1 MKIAGILFDKDGTLI
16 DFYKVWQTATEP
28 VIERIFQ
35 TYKIENLKRNKEV
48 ILKKLGIEDGKINPN
63 GALAWKTYPMIA
75 EDLAPVLQQMV
86 KDTEICTKE
95 FAEQLSRFYEEE
107 TNKNCNQEA
116 TFTDLSKLMD
126 TLAEKKISIG
136 IVTTDT
142 YKATI
147 KCLKNLGI
155 LQYFS
160 FFSMDQMPIPMPIKP
175 DGKII
180 KRASEYW
187 EIKPEEILVVGDTP
201 NDMQFAHNGGAVA
214 VGVLSGTGGEQD
226 LLSAADYLIQSVKDL
241 PRLIEELET
250 C

>member
-1 MKIAGILFDKDGTLI
+1 MKIEGILFDKDGTLI
-16 DFYKVWQTATEP
+16 DFYKIWQTATEP

-35 TYKIENLKRNKEV
+35 TYKIENSPKNKEA
-48 ILKKLGIEDGKINPN
+48 ILKKLGIKDGKIDPK

-86 KDTEICTKE
+86 ENTEICTKG
-95 FAEQLSRFYEEE
+95 FAEQLSCFYEEE
-107 TNKNCNQEA
+107 TNKNCNQTA
-116 TFTDLSKLMD
+116 TFANLSKLMD
-126 TLAEKKISIG
+126 TLAEKKINIG

-147 KCLKNLGI
+147 TCLKKLGI

-160 FFSMDQMPIPMPIKP
+160 FFSMDQMPVPMPIKP
-175 DGKII
+175 DGEILKQ
-180 KRASEYW
+180 ASKYW
-187 EIKPEEILVVGDTP
+187 EIRPEEILVVGDTP

-214 VGVLSGTGGEQD
+214 VGVLCGTGGEQD
-226 LLSAADYLIQSVKDL
+226 LLLVADYLIQSVKDL